1 MRWQSERLNEGAT
14 VCGKIMVSDNAGIRL
29 RRYSIFMRGL
39 FLITTEHKLINDWIS
54 QVLQYAAPGVRCS
67 VYNDTLRYTN
77 SIGHKLSVCAAFL
90 YFSSLKFQMDTNEN
104 FIGKKAMCLWAND
117 FYSPFLSNQFKYLF
131 HSSNSK

>member
-1 MRWQSERLNEGAT
+1 
-14 VCGKIMVSDNAGIRL
+14 MVSDNAGIRL

-54 QVLQYAAPGVRCS
+54 QVLQYMLLPVFRCS